1 VQDITEF
8 LYHSMEWIQQS
19 GWPGVI
25 WFVVLYTLTCVFFL
39 PGSVLTVGAG
49 AVYGFWFSTILV
61 AVSSTVGAVVNF
73 LTSRYLLRNWLRRKM
88 GHSPNFA
95 ALEAAVGQN
104 GAYTILISRI
114 SPVVPHSLVSYAAG
128 LTKIGFWRYTIASLI
143 GFLPISAA
151 YTYAGAIVGKT
162 VRTSVGATPQDPV
175 KWTFY
180 TIGLIATIAV
190 IIPTTRAATR
200 AWKEQVAIAKA
211 AQKAREEETA
221 GKAAPETLEKP
232 VAPVR

>member
-1 VQDITEF
+1 MQEITEF

-19 GWPGVI
+19 GWPGVV
-25 WFVVLYTLTCVFFL
+25 WFIVLYTLTCVFFL

-61 AVSSTVGAVVNF
+61 AVSSTIGAVVNF
-73 LTSRYLLRNWLRRKM
+73 LTSRYLLRNWMRRKM
-88 GHSPNFA
+88 GHSPKFA
-95 ALEAAVGQN
+95 ALEAAI
-104 GAYTILISRI
+104 GADGAQTILISRI

-162 VRTSVGATPQDPV
+162 VRTSVGAAPHDPV
-175 KWTFY
+175 KWAFY
-180 TIGLIATIAV
+180 AIGLIATIAV

-200 AWKEQVAIAKA
+200 AWKEQVALAKA
-211 AQKAREEETA
+211 AQEARDETA
-221 GKAAPETLEKP
+221 RAGSPVPDSSAP
-232 VAPVR
+232 AR